1 MSTLASRLA
10 EASVKI
16 DLSLTGMGI
25 QPPCHDAREAKR
37 TAAIKAALDTAE
49 EEHRLMIAR
58 KIMIEKRKEEAELAL
73 VEAEKEEER
82 RKLQAQ
88 REAEAAEEKR
98 RREDAARR
106 EIERMER
113 EKEEAE
119 LEEIRKFRDAQ
130 LAKKGVVPG
139 AAGGAKSALPLLGKD
154 GEKLDKN
161 TMMQQAMEEKMK
173 EQQEM
178 ERKLAKAGRILDHF
192 ERARREEEGPY
203 LEEAYKKRLVEDE
216 LLFKDQ
222 QVDFAKAHRAAWEVR
237 LITMMI

>member
-1 MSTLASRLA
+1 
-10 EASVKI
+10 
-16 DLSLTGMGI
+16 
-25 QPPCHDAREAKR
+25 
-37 TAAIKAALDTAE
+37 
-49 EEHRLMIAR
+49 MIAR
-58 KIMIEKRKEEAELAL
+58 KIMIEKRKEEQELAL
-73 VEAEKEEER
+73 VEQEKEEER
-82 RKLQAQ
+82 RRLQIQ
-88 REAEAAEEKR
+88 KEAEAAEEKR
-98 RREDAARR
+98 RREDATRR

-139 AAGGAKSALPLLGKD
+139 AGPKAALPLVGKD

-203 LEEAYKKRLVEDE
+203 LEEAYKKKLVDDE
-216 LLFKDQ
+216 VLFKDQ
-222 QVDFAKAHRAAWEVR
+222 QVDFAKAHRAAWEVSYLNLKICEIP
-237 LITMMI
+237 LI